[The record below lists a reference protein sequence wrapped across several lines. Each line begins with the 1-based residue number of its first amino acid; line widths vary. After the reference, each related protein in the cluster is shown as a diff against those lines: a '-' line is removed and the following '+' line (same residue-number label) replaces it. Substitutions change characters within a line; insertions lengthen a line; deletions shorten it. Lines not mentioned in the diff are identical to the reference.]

1 MFTEERGGGEYGS
14 KFALIPYFWP
24 LPTSAPPTSP
34 PPASPPP
41 PAPAPPPT
49 DPSLHL
55 FHISGRS
62 PSAAAAPSKV
72 QMDPTNKLFNLFTR
86 VSPSQARISEFTLS
100 I

>member
-34 PPASPPP
+34 PPASPPPPPP

-86 VSPSQARISEFTLS
+86 VRGCEI
-100 I
+100 